1 MWGLTI
7 GGACSRRS
15 DGGCAEGL
23 GMEDEG
29 CEVGTQSRKR
39 GRVKHKGGR

>member
-15 DGGCAEGL
+15 DGGRTEGL

-29 CEVGTQSRKR
+29 CECIS
-39 GRVKHKGGR
+39 GRSHGAVEL